1 MTAPEKRTVPLT
13 IYVDGVRTVVGE
25 AEVMIT
31 KLDVVLTEGKLS
43 ESGSKIVGVNADDA
57 YMIGSIELIK
67 QYPNVK
73 KEARHGAKER

>member
-13 IYVDGVRTVVGE
+13 IYVNGVRTVVGE

-31 KLDVVLTEGKLS
+31 KLDVVLTESKLD
-43 ESGSKIVGVNADDA
+43 ESGSKIIEEA
-57 YMIGSIELIK
+57 YMIGSLELIK